1 MKDLFMRKMEST
13 GRAVRNWWLLLLLG
27 IAVFITG
34 IFIFTYPGAS
44 YVALALTFAVLIL
57 VAGVV
62 NIALA
67 ATNSNAA
74 VGRGWLLAGGIMELL
89 IGLMLMVYP
98 SVSAATLPFFL
109 AFWLMFRSLGLIG
122 TGSDLMSLKVPG
134 GLWTIIVGSLLLL
147 CSVLILVHPVLF
159 GVEAVVIW
167 VGISFLMAGIS
178 LSVLAFELK
187 SLHKHFSE

>member
-74 VGRGWLLAGGIMELL
+74 VGRGWLLAGGITELL
-89 IGLMLMVYP
+89 IGLMLMIYP

>member
-27 IAVFITG
+27 IAVSITG

>member
-89 IGLMLMVYP
+89 IGLMLMIYP

>member
-1 MKDLFMRKMEST
+1 MELFERFESQLKAAPKT
-13 GRAVRNWWLLLLLG
+13 
-27 IAVFITG
+27 IVFTEGTDARILSA
-34 IFIFTYPGAS
+34 AS
-44 YVALALTFAVLIL
+44 
-57 VAGVV
+57 
-62 NIALA
+62 
-67 ATNSNAA
+67 
-74 VGRGWLLAGGIMELL
+74 RLLAGGIMELL
-89 IGLMLMVYP
+89 IGLMLMIYP

-147 CSVLILVHPVLF
+147 CSVLILVHPILF

>member
-67 ATNSNAA
+67 TTNSNAA

-89 IGLMLMVYP
+89 IGLMLMIYP

>member
-27 IAVFITG
+27 IVVFITG

-67 ATNSNAA
+67 TTNSNAA

-89 IGLMLMVYP
+89 IGLMLMIYP

>member
-1 MKDLFMRKMEST
+1 MKDLFMKKMEST
-13 GRAVRNWWLLLLLG
+13 GRAVKNWWLMLLLG

-34 IFIFTYPGAS
+34 IFIFSYPGAS

-57 VAGVV
+57 VAGIV
-62 NIALA
+62 NIILA

-74 VGRGWLLAGGIMELL
+74 AGRGWLLAGGIMELL
-89 IGLMLMVYP
+89 IGLMLLIYP
-98 SVSAATLPFFL
+98 SVSAATLPLFL

-134 GLWTIIVGSLLLL
+134 GLWTIIIGSLLLL
-147 CSVLILVHPVLF
+147 CSVLILIHPVLF

-167 VGISFLMAGIS
+167 VGVSFLMAGIS

>member
-89 IGLMLMVYP
+89 IGLMLMIYP

-147 CSVLILVHPVLF
+147 CAVLILVHPVLF

>member
-13 GRAVRNWWLLLLLG
+13 GRAVRNWWLLLQLG

-89 IGLMLMVYP
+89 IGLMLMIYP

>member
-89 IGLMLMVYP
+89 IGLMLMIYP

-147 CSVLILVHPVLF
+147 CSVLILVHPILF

>member
-89 IGLMLMVYP
+89 IGLMLMIYP
-98 SVSAATLPFFL
+98 SISAATLPFFL

>member
-89 IGLMLMVYP
+89 IGLMLMIYP

-147 CSVLILVHPVLF
+147 CSVLIL
-159 GVEAVVIW
+159 A
-167 VGISFLMAGIS
+167 
-178 LSVLAFELK
+178 
-187 SLHKHFSE
+187 

>member
-1 MKDLFMRKMEST
+1 MEST

-34 IFIFTYPGAS
+34 IFIFTYPGTS

-89 IGLMLMVYP
+89 IGLMLMIYP
-98 SVSAATLPFFL
+98 SVSATTLPFFL

-167 VGISFLMAGIS
+167 IGISFLMAGIS

>member
-147 CSVLILVHPVLF
+147 CSVLILVHPILF

>member
-1 MKDLFMRKMEST
+1 MKDLFMRKMGST